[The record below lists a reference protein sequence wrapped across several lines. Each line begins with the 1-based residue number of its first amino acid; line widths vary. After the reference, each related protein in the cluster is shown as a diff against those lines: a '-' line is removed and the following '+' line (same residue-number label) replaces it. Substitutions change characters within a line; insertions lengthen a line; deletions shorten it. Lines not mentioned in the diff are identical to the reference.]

1 MTKYQ
6 FRHIAL
12 VLLVFLDWYPAAVV
26 PHLDEALLLVDL
38 HLDSIRLLVPLYVV
52 CSID

>member
-1 MTKYQ
+1 MSEDQ

-12 VLLVFLDWYPAAVV
+12 VLLVFLDGYPAAVV
-26 PHLDEALLLVDL
+26 PHLDDALLLINL
-38 HLDSIRLLVPLYVV
+38 NLDGIRLLVPLYVV